1 MDIELT
7 SPPAVSALR
16 ESFGDRKP
24 PDITRKIT
32 ACVACRKQK
41 VKCHMREGQMPC
53 SRCKKRGLPCN
64 VNRSLQTLLEDDVT
78 WKGAVVQ
85 KMRRLEEAVAKIAAK
100 VDIPELQ
107 TLQAAPEIQNDSSSL
122 PVEIIGEEVITGEIS
137 TSSQSSQPKENHEPP
152 QTWEVIMDPR
162 GGPASIPA
170 SCVSESG
177 KAGRPNNLSNV
188 HRPDLISTGLISL
201 GQAVALFETYHL
213 RLDHFLYRILGDHIS
228 LDSVRI
234 ASPLLTTAVCT
245 VAALHSHSLGHL
257 FEPCYGEYKNLVAAQ
272 TFSRHVNEDD
282 IRGLCVGAFWL
293 HELSWALIGNEPA
306 VRISSDINLHSG
318 IYKALKGDRD
328 GYLQA
333 RLYYLVYVCDHHF
346 SVAYGRPP
354 MSREGFIIDSASRIL
369 ETEHATEDDARL
381 ISQVKEWSI
390 LARVFDTFGVDV
402 DTPIAPQTL
411 PQLRRYSI
419 YLDTWF
425 ADWSETF
432 KVNRNVGN
440 YPQKGVAFHFHF
452 AKLYLCS
459 HAFRGVPILESS
471 PQYMSP
477 ELEDIA
483 NSGVLSAMSILR
495 MIICDAEFRS
505 FMNGLPLY
513 FDTMLA
519 FAVVFLLK
527 VATKYAFMIRIDTGK
542 IISLVTETVAALR
555 DITKSMH
562 KHHLLVVISE
572 GLERLLSRCQMSTHT
587 AYETMHHPSPS
598 QEQPQVFDAI
608 WMENMA
614 SFDFQTNFPD
624 IDDWWLHYNTSMGPP
639 LCPEVSR

>member
-1 MDIELT
+1 MDIELA

-53 SRCKKRGLPCN
+53 SRCKKRGLPCS

-100 VDIPELQ
+100 VDMPELQ
-107 TLQAAPEIQNDSSSL
+107 SLQAAPEIQDGSL
-122 PVEIIGEEVITGEIS
+122 GSPVEAINEEVTTGEPS
-137 TSSQSSQPKENHEPP
+137 TSSQASQPKDKQNPEQQ
-152 QTWEVIMDPR
+152 QTWEVVMDPR

-177 KAGRPNNLSNV
+177 NAGPPNSASTARRPE
-188 HRPDLISTGLISL
+188 LISTGLISL
-201 GQAVALFETYHL
+201 RQAVALFETYHL

-245 VAALHSHSLGHL
+245 VAALHSQSLGHL
-257 FEPCYGEYKNLVAAQ
+257 FETCYGEYKNLVAAQ

-282 IRGLCVGAFWL
+282 IRGLCIGAFWL
-293 HELSWALIGNEPA
+293 HELSWVLIGNA
-306 VRISSDINLHSG
+306 VRVASEVNLHSG

-346 SVAYGRPP
+346 SIAYGRPP
-354 MSREGFIIDSASRIL
+354 MSREGFIIESASLLL
-369 ETEHATEDDARL
+369 ETKHATEDDARL

-390 LARVFDTFGVDV
+390 LGRVFDNFGVDV

-411 PQLRRYSI
+411 PQLRRCSI
-419 YLDTWF
+419 SLDTWF
-425 ADWSETF
+425 ADWNDSF

-440 YPQKGVAFHFHF
+440 YPQKGVGFHFHF

-459 HAFRGVPILESS
+459 HAFRGIPSSESA

-477 ELEDIA
+477 ELEEIA
-483 NSGVLSAMSILR
+483 NAGVLSAMSILR
-495 MIICDAEFRS
+495 VIVNDAEFRS

-527 VATKYAFMIRIDTGK
+527 VATKYASMIRIDTGK
-542 IISLVTETVAALR
+542 ILSLVTETVAALR
-555 DITKSMH
+555 DITQSMH
-562 KHHLLVVISE
+562 EHHLLVVISE
-572 GLERLLSRCQMSTHT
+572 GLERLLRT
-587 AYETMHHPSPS
+587 APS
-598 QEQPQVFDAI
+598 V
-608 WMENMA
+608 
-614 SFDFQTNFPD
+614 
-624 IDDWWLHYNTSMGPP
+624 
-639 LCPEVSR
+639 

>member
-1 MDIELT
+1 MDIELP
-7 SPPAVSALR
+7 SPPPVSALR

-41 VKCHMREGQMPC
+41 VKCHMGEGQMPC
-53 SRCKKRGLPCN
+53 SRCKKRGLPCS

-100 VDIPELQ
+100 VDMPEFQALQ
-107 TLQAAPEIQNDSSSL
+107 TVQAAPEIQDNSL
-122 PVEIIGEEVITGEIS
+122 SPPVETINEKVIAGEIS
-137 TSSQSSQPKENHEPP
+137 TSSQPSQPNEHHEPP
-152 QTWEVIMDPR
+152 QTWEVIMNPR

-177 KAGRPNNLSNV
+177 KAGLPNNPSTSR
-188 HRPDLISTGLISL
+188 RPDLISTGLISL
-201 GQAVALFETYHL
+201 RDAVSLFETYHL
-213 RLDHFLYRILGDHIS
+213 RLDHFLYRILGDHFS

-234 ASPLLTTAVCT
+234 ASPLLTAAVCT

-257 FEPCYGEYKNLVAAQ
+257 FETCYGEYKNVVAAQ
-272 TFSRHVNEDD
+272 TFSRHMNEDD

-293 HELSWALIGNEPA
+293 HELSWALIGNA
-306 VRISSDINLHSG
+306 VRIASDINLHSG

-346 SVAYGRPP
+346 SIAYGRPP
-354 MSREGFIIDSASRIL
+354 MSREGFIIESASRIL

-390 LARVFDTFGVDV
+390 LGRVFDTFGVDV

-411 PQLRRYSI
+411 PQLRRCSI
-419 YLDTWF
+419 SLDTWF
-425 ADWSETF
+425 ADWSESF
-432 KVNRNVGN
+432 KANQNVGN
-440 YPQKGVAFHFHF
+440 YPQKGVGFHYHF

-459 HAFRGVPILESS
+459 HAFRGVPISESS

-477 ELEDIA
+477 ELEEIA

-495 MIICDAEFRS
+495 MIVSDAEFRS

-527 VATKYAFMIRIDTGK
+527 VATKYAFMVRIDTTK
-542 IISLVTETVAALR
+542 ILSLVTDTVAALR
-555 DITKSMH
+555 DITQSMH

-572 GLERLLSRCQMSTHT
+572 GLERLSSRCQMSAHT
-587 AYETMHHPSPS
+587 AHETMYRTSPA
-598 QEQPQVFDAI
+598 QEQPPVFDAI

-614 SFDFQTNFPD
+614 SFDFQTIFPD
-624 IDDWWLHYNTSMGPP
+624 IDDWWLHYNTSMEPP
-639 LCPEVSR
+639 L

>member
-1 MDIELT
+1 MDIELA

-53 SRCKKRGLPCN
+53 SQCKKRGLPCS

-85 KMRRLEEAVAKIAAK
+85 KMRRLEEVVAKIAAK
-100 VDIPELQ
+100 VDMPELQ
-107 TLQAAPEIQNDSSSL
+107 ALQAAPAIQDDSSG
-122 PVEIIGEEVITGEIS
+122 PPTEAVNEEVITGETF
-137 TSSQSSQPKENHEPP
+137 TSSQSSQPKENHELP

-162 GGPASIPA
+162 GG
-170 SCVSESG
+170 
-177 KAGRPNNLSNV
+177 
-188 HRPDLISTGLISL
+188 
-201 GQAVALFETYHL
+201 
-213 RLDHFLYRILGDHIS
+213 LDHFLYRILGDHIS

-234 ASPLLTTAVCT
+234 ASPLLTTAICT
-245 VAALHSHSLGHL
+245 VAALHSQSLGHL
-257 FEPCYGEYKNLVAAQ
+257 FETCYGEYKNLVAAQ

-293 HELSWALIGNEPA
+293 HELSWPLIGNA
-306 VRISSDINLHSG
+306 VRIASDINLHSG
-318 IYKALKGDRD
+318 IYRALKGDRD
-328 GYLQA
+328 GYRQA

-346 SVAYGRPP
+346 SIAYGRPP
-354 MSREGFIIDSASRIL
+354 MSREGFIIESASRIL

-390 LARVFDTFGVDV
+390 LGRVFDTFGVDV
-402 DTPIAPQTL
+402 DTPVAPQTL

-419 YLDTWF
+419 FLDMWF
-425 ADWSETF
+425 ADWSESF
-432 KVNRNVGN
+432 KENQNVGN
-440 YPQKGVAFHFHF
+440 YPEKGVGFHFYF

-459 HAFRGVPILESS
+459 HAFRGVPASESS
-471 PQYMSP
+471 PQYMSS
-477 ELEDIA
+477 ELEEIA
-483 NSGVLSAMSILR
+483 NAGVLSAMSILQ
-495 MIICDAEFRS
+495 MIVCDAEFRS

-542 IISLVTETVAALR
+542 IISLVTDTVAALR
-555 DITKSMH
+555 DITQAMH

-572 GLERLLSRCQMSTHT
+572 GLERLLRT
-587 AYETMHHPSPS
+587 APS
-598 QEQPQVFDAI
+598 
-608 WMENMA
+608 
-614 SFDFQTNFPD
+614 
-624 IDDWWLHYNTSMGPP
+624 L
-639 LCPEVSR
+639 

>member
-1 MDIELT
+1 MDIELP

-53 SRCKKRGLPCN
+53 SRCKKRGLSCS
-64 VNRSLQTLLEDDVT
+64 VNRSLQTLLEEDVT

-85 KMRRLEEAVAKIAAK
+85 KMRRLEEAVASIATR
-100 VDIPELQ
+100 VGMPELQ
-107 TLQAAPEIQNDSSSL
+107 ALQAGPEPEDQPISPAREVVNQDPSLSQRRDSA
-122 PVEIIGEEVITGEIS
+122 EDR
-137 TSSQSSQPKENHEPP
+137 EPQ

-177 KAGRPNNLSNV
+177 KAGLPNTMATSR
-188 HRPDLISTGLISL
+188 RPDLISMGLVSL
-201 GQAVALFETYHL
+201 RQALALFETYHL

-234 ASPLLTTAVCT
+234 ASPLLTAAVCS
-245 VAALHSHSLGHL
+245 VGALHSQSLGHL
-257 FEPCYGEYKNLVAAQ
+257 FEACYSEYKSLVAAQ
-272 TFSRHVNEDD
+272 MFSRNVNEDD

-293 HELSWALIGNEPA
+293 HELSWALIGNA
-306 VRISSDINLHSG
+306 VRTASDINLHSG
-318 IYKALKGDRD
+318 IYKAVKGDRE

-346 SVAYGRPP
+346 SIAYGRPP
-354 MSREGFIIDSASRIL
+354 MSREGFIIDSASRL
-369 ETEHATEDDARL
+369 LDTEHATEDDARL

-390 LARVFDTFGVDV
+390 LGQVFDTFGVDV
-402 DTPIAPQTL
+402 DTPILPQSL

-419 YLDTWF
+419 SLDTWF
-425 ADWSETF
+425 ADWSESF
-432 KVNRNVGN
+432 KANRNVGN
-440 YPQKGVAFHFHF
+440 YPQKGVGFHFHF

-459 HAFRGVPILESS
+459 HAFRGAPISDDT
-471 PQYMSP
+471 PQCMSP
-477 ELEDIA
+477 ELEEIA
-483 NSGVLSAMSILR
+483 NAGVLSAMSILR
-495 MIICDAEFRS
+495 VIVSDDEFRS
-505 FMNGLPLY
+505 FLNGLPLY

-527 VATKYAFMIRIDTGK
+527 VATKYATVIRIDTDK
-542 IISLVTETVAALR
+542 ILSLVAQTVSALR
-555 DITKSMH
+555 ETTQSMH
-562 KHHLLVVISE
+562 KQHILVVISE
-572 GLERLLSRCQMSTHT
+572 GLERLLHRLPSNSTHEMVQH
-587 AYETMHHPSPS
+587 APPVP
-598 QEQPQVFDAI
+598 EQQLGFDLG

-614 SFDFQTNFPD
+614 SFDFQTQFPD
-624 IDDWWLHYNTSMGPP
+624 VDDWWLHYSTSIGPATRSMMP
-639 LCPEVSR
+639 